1 MSFQWW
7 FYCVTNS
14 FPGFLAKAIAL
25 DEHLSPVLRISFLR
39 ERYYL
44 SKIWALSPFWS
55 VLFLCIFPLI
65 SLFFPPT
72 HSSFATFSYFIIF
85 SLSYFR
91 CLSALMLTGFPAT
104 GSLFACNGSPNC
116 HALLFP
122 LYSLGRHSA
131 KSSISPHRYHFISF
145 VPFFFLFF
153 LFFKQ
158 LNWIMFALRI
168 FALCFFF
175 TLVSSLLRLIAGLY
189 NTLSFVRLSVCRF

>member
-25 DEHLSPVLRISFLR
+25 DGHLSPVLRISFLR

-55 VLFLCIFPLI
+55 VLFLCILPLI
-65 SLFFPPT
+65 SLFFFPPT
-72 HSSFATFSYFIIF
+72 LILCDLFVFYYFFAILFSM
-85 SLSYFR
+85 SLTLRYR
-91 CLSALMLTGFPAT
+91 GFPPL
-104 GSLFACNGSPNC
+104 GLCLRVMEVRIVMRFF
-116 HALLFP
+116 FP
-122 LYSLGRHSA
+122 YTPWAGILR
-131 KSSISPHRYHFISF
+131 K
-145 VPFFFLFF
+145 VPFPPPLPPYFLCSFFFLFF
-153 LFFKQ
+153 SFLQAAK
-158 LNWIMFALRI
+158 LNYVRFEN
-168 FALCFFF
+168 LCVMLFF

>member
-55 VLFLCIFPLI
+55 VLFLCIFP
-65 SLFFPPT
+65 FDFPPFFSSPQ

-131 KSSISPHRYHFISF
+131 KSSISPHRYHLISF
-145 VPFFFLFF
+145 VPFFF
-153 LFFKQ
+153 
-158 LNWIMFALRI
+158 
-168 FALCFFF
+168 FFF
-175 TLVSSLLRLIAGLY
+175 SFLQAAKLNYVRFENLLRCAFFFILVS
-189 NTLSFVRLSVCRF
+189 C

>member
-65 SLFFPPT
+65 SPFFPPT
-72 HSSFATFSYFIIF
+72 HTPP
-85 SLSYFR
+85 LRPFR
-91 CLSALMLTGFPAT
+91 I
-104 GSLFACNGSPNC
+104 
-116 HALLFP
+116 LLFFRYLIFDVSLPWCLRVFPP
-122 LYSLGRHSA
+122 LGLCLRVMEVRIVMRFFFPYTPWAGILR
-131 KSSISPHRYHFISF
+131 K
-145 VPFFFLFF
+145 VPFPPPLPPYFLCSFFFLFF
-153 LFFKQ
+153 FF
-158 LNWIMFALRI
+158 
-168 FALCFFF
+168 
-175 TLVSSLLRLIAGLY
+175 SS
-189 NTLSFVRLSVCRF
+189 SS